1 MTRYRQIWAWTRFTL
16 SEYSRS
22 GRIIV
27 ELIAFVAFA
36 WIFLRKPNQNATL
49 TFTQFFGM
57 VSVFVLAQTI
67 YTTSILVSM
76 GNRAQG
82 YVVLAR
88 PLGRKGYLIGLWLAA
103 FLIGLG
109 NLLLCSLVAALVNPA
124 QSQSATP
131 GIALWLLGALPLVLD
146 IALVAAL
153 VLFLS
158 GLVLSSGWRL
168 VMLSVLALA
177 SVGSTDVFSKIVN
190 VDGPIS
196 RILAAIRTIVALP
209 LTPLLAGFELSV
221 QRLYSPQSIAII
233 LGQIALLVAVLSFA
247 MFSFD
252 RRDIILN

>member
-16 SEYSRS
+16 SEYTRS
-22 GRIIV
+22 GRILI
-27 ELIAFVAFA
+27 ELGAFVVFA
-36 WIFLRKPNQNATL
+36 YIFLRKPNTNAIL

-57 VSVFVLAQTI
+57 VAVFVLAQTI
-67 YTTSILVSM
+67 YTTSVLVSM

-88 PLGRKGYLIGLWLAA
+88 PLGRKGYLIGLWLVA
-103 FLIGLG
+103 LLLGIG

-131 GIALWLLGALPLVLD
+131 GIAVWFSGVLPLLLD

-158 GLVLSSGWRL
+158 SLVLSSGWRL
-168 VMLSVLALA
+168 VMLAILALA

-196 RILAAIRTIVALP
+196 RILAAVRTIVALP

-221 QRLYSPQSIAII
+221 QRFYSPQAVAII
-233 LGQIALLVAVLSFA
+233 GGQIALLVAVLAFA
-247 MFSFD
+247 MFAFD

>member
-16 SEYSRS
+16 SEYTRS
-22 GRIIV
+22 GRILV

-36 WIFLRKPNQNATL
+36 WIFLRKPNQDATL

-57 VSVFVLAQTI
+57 VAVFVLAQTI

-88 PLGRKGYLIGLWLAA
+88 PLGRKGYLIGLWLTA
-103 FLIGLG
+103 FLIGVG
-109 NLLLCSLVAALVNPA
+109 NLLLCSLVAAVVNPVR
-124 QSQSATP
+124 SLSATP
-131 GIALWLLGALPLVLD
+131 GIAVWLLGALPLVLD

-168 VMLSVLALA
+168 VMLGVLALA

-190 VDGPIS
+190 VDGPVS

-221 QRLYSPQSIAII
+221 NLQYSPQAIAII
-233 LGQIALLVAVLSFA
+233 LGQIALLVAVLAFA

>member
-16 SEYSRS
+16 SEYARS

-27 ELIAFVAFA
+27 EMIAFVAFA

-67 YTTSILVSM
+67 YTSSVLVSM

-103 FLIGLG
+103 LLIGIG

-124 QSQSATP
+124 RSQSATP
-131 GIALWLLGALPLVLD
+131 GIGIWFFGALPLLLD

-158 GLVLSSGWRL
+158 SLVLSSGWRL
-168 VMLSVLALA
+168 VMLAVLALA

-196 RILAAIRTIVALP
+196 RILAAVRTVVALP

-221 QRLYSPQSIAII
+221 QLQYSPQAVAII
-233 LGQIALLVAVLSFA
+233 GGQIALLVAVLAFA
-247 MFSFD
+247 MFAFD

>member
-16 SEYSRS
+16 SEYTRS
-22 GRIIV
+22 GRI
-27 ELIAFVAFA
+27 LIEMVAFVAFA
-36 WIFLRKPNQNATL
+36 YIFLRKPNDNAIL

-57 VSVFVLAQTI
+57 VAVFVLAQTV
-67 YTTSILVSM
+67 YTTSVLVSM

-88 PLGRKGYLIGLWLAA
+88 PLGRKGYLIGLWLVA
-103 FLIGLG
+103 FLIGIG

-131 GIALWLLGALPLVLD
+131 AIGVWFFGAMPLVLD

-158 GLVLSSGWRL
+158 SLVLSSGWRL
-168 VMLSVLALA
+168 VMLAVLALA

-190 VDGPIS
+190 VEGPIS
-196 RILAAIRTIVALP
+196 RILAAVRTIVALP

-221 QRLYSPQSIAII
+221 QLQYSPQAVAII
-233 LGQIALLVAVLSFA
+233 GGQIALLVAVLAFA
-247 MFSFD
+247 MFAFD